1 MKKKILCF
9 CYLLASISQANPI
22 CHQGNKNNL
31 TLHDFVTKKVESS
44 QDSSLLAYYQRDTA
58 APIRTKAQTDQD
70 IQTRKNK
77 TACLPET
84 NQSKIQDFVFELQN
98 AVRLPQIS
106 PVCIHNSMGRE
117 NKTLTYFCQI
127 KNGKMTKT
135 SMGSPGPQGPC
146 MTSEIA
152 SYVSWA
158 MSKAIACLNDP
169 QKPINPLLIYKKF
182 NNETGFNFTAASI
195 GGVGIGQLTTAAIKD
210 INSESMYVRNVL
222 NSTRPECEPFKSAL
236 QKLPQSATSY
246 CELIEPSDGLAR
258 NLFYS
263 ISYFLRIRDHYME
276 KLRVNQLLQN
286 NNPPIESAD
295 YQNYIALAAYGA
307 EGLAV
312 FPKILQAA
320 KRFPN
325 NYAQF
330 EKSAG
335 AQSVYLRAT
344 EAKFKEVTL
353 TLKPEEKSCV
363 VSAPERPVA
372 AK

>member
-1 MKKKILCF
+1 MQIIILTLSLGIRILFVCI
-9 CYLLASISQANPI
+9 LASMAQANPV
-22 CHQGNKNNL
+22 CHQGNEKNL

-44 QDSSLLAYYQRDTA
+44 TDPSLLAYYQRDTA
-58 APIRTKAQTDQD
+58 S
-70 IQTRKNK
+70 IQPQPQINQNN
-77 TACLPET
+77 TACIPET
-84 NQSKIQDFVFELQN
+84 NLSKIRGFVVELQN
-98 AVRLPQIS
+98 ASRPPKILPI
-106 PVCIHNSMGRE
+106 CIHNSMGRE
-117 NKTLTYFCQI
+117 NKTMTYFCQS

-135 SMGSPGPQGPC
+135 STGNPGPQGPC

-158 MSKAIACLNDP
+158 MEKAIACLNDP
-169 QKPINPLLIYKKF
+169 QKPINPLIIYKKF
-182 NNETGFNFTAASI
+182 NNETGFNFTAASS
-195 GGVGIGQLTTAAIKD
+195 GGVGIGQLTSDAIKD
-210 INSESMYVRNVL
+210 INSEPMYVQNVL
-222 NSTRPECEPFKSAL
+222 NSTRPECAPFKSAL
-236 QKLPQSATSY
+236 QKLPESATSH

-276 KLRVNQLLQN
+276 RLKVNQSLRN

-312 FPKILQAA
+312 FPKLIQAA

-335 AQSVYLRAT
+335 SQSVYLRAT
-344 EAKFKEVTL
+344 EAKFNEGTL
-353 TLKPEEKSCV
+353 NLKPEEKPCL
-363 VSAPERPVA
+363 ATA
-372 AK
+372 D